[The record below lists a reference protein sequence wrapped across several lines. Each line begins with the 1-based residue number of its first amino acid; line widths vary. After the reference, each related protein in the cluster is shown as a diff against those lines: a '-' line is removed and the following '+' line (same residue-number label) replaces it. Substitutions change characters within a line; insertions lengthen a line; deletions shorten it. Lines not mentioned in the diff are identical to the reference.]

1 MRCTCRSSSSSHW
14 SGTQT
19 LSDFTG
25 IIMPFDDSVD
35 RVLKDL
41 MMRITDAELKKMVE
55 ALK

>member
-1 MRCTCRSSSSSHW
+1 
-14 SGTQT
+14 
-19 LSDFTG
+19 
-25 IIMPFDDSVD
+25 MPFDDSVD